1 MGVID
6 GGHSKRPPASSAIPF
21 GTSKARDHCTAP
33 GSEFQS
39 ELVNRALAAFAG
51 LRDALRN
58 ENLRRVELAWGAVIA
73 AEWAHFVA
81 FGIYA
86 YDEGGT
92 VAVGIAGVVRMLP
105 AAFVAPFA
113 ASLGDRFRRE
123 RFLLAIS
130 LMGCAALAGSAAAFF
145 AGSVVLVFVLA
156 AVVGLAA
163 TLARPALQALL
174 PSLASTPQQLIAA
187 NSATSTLEGLG
198 TLVGP
203 LVAGV
208 LVAVMD
214 VGLVFIVGAAAFLG
228 AALLQTRVRVEG
240 LLRLKEA
247 TAEGTLGLLLGGF
260 RAVLRRPRPRLL
272 VVLIFAQ
279 TLVRGCLNVLIVVAA
294 FRVLDAGAAAVGYMT
309 AAVGLGGFVGALAA
323 VTLERRRLA
332 ATFGVALVF
341 WGLPI
346 VLLAPWSA
354 LGAALLL
361 MAVVGVANSIEDVA
375 VFTLIQ
381 RIVPDEVLTRVL
393 AVVWGLAMGGVA
405 IGSIAAPLL
414 VAAVGPQAAFVAVGA
429 ILPLSALVA
438 WRRLLAIDQDVA
450 GPAVELELI
459 DSVPMFEPLP
469 LAAKEQMAGA
479 LVPVSVAA
487 HDVVIRIGEPGDRFY
502 IIGEGELEVVADGVR
517 VGAGK
522 GDYFGEIALLRDVPR
537 TATVT
542 ALRDSQLYALE
553 RDDFLAAVTGHP
565 GAHAAGEAVVDE
577 RLGRPEVPDL
587 ASRG

>member
-1 MGVID
+1 
-6 GGHSKRPPASSAIPF
+6 
-21 GTSKARDHCTAP
+21 
-33 GSEFQS
+33 
-39 ELVNRALAAFAG
+39 VNRAVAAFAG

-58 ENLRRVELAWGAVIA
+58 KNLRRVELAWGAVIA

-105 AAFVAPFA
+105 AALVAPFA

-123 RFLLAIS
+123 RFMLAIAIV
-130 LMGCAALAGSAAAFF
+130 GCAALAGSAAAFF

-163 TLARPALQALL
+163 TLVRPALQALL

-208 LVAVMD
+208 LVSLMD
-214 VGLVFIVGAAAFLG
+214 VGLVFLVAAGAFL
-228 AALLQTRVRVEG
+228 ASALLLARVRVEG
-240 LLRLKEA
+240 LLRLREA
-247 TAEGTLGLLLGGF
+247 DESPLRLLLGGF
-260 RAVLRRPRPRLL
+260 RTVVRRPRPRLL
-272 VVLIFAQ
+272 VALIFAQ
-279 TLVRGCLNVLIVVAA
+279 TFVRGCLNVLIVVAA
-294 FRVLDAGAAAVGYMT
+294 FRVLDAGAPAVGYMT
-309 AAVGLGGFVGALAA
+309 AAVGLGGLIGALAA
-323 VTLERRRLA
+323 FTLERRRLA

-361 MAVVGVANSIEDVA
+361 MAIVGAANSIEDVA

-414 VAAVGPQAAFVAVGA
+414 VAAVGPRAAFVAVGA
-429 ILPLSALVA
+429 VLPLTALVA
-438 WRRLLAIDQDVA
+438 WRRLLAIDREVA
-450 GPAVELELI
+450 APAFELELI

-479 LVPVSVAA
+479 LVSVPVAA

-502 IIGEGELEVVADGVR
+502 IVREGELEVVADGIR
-517 VGAGK
+517 VAAGK
-522 GDYFGEIALLRDVPR
+522 GDHFGEIALLRNVPR

-565 GAHAAGEAVVDE
+565 GAHAAGEAVVEE
-577 RLGRPEVPDL
+577 RLGHPEVPNL
-587 ASRG
+587 APRG